1 MRTVHIDRD
10 PNESKTF
17 RVMEKTTVDSHE
29 HSRSNSNHNNYST
42 SAYHNSSHSEAR
54 PTEYTLTTTS
64 NTGGSASKPYSSHE
78 QTQYSM
84 TAGAVKPTYTEYK
97 ESKHYFRHINAQ
109 RNPVDSKDYHDQEAT
124 YHVMNNSSNNQSHI
138 KSEES
143 LSPTRKNQ
151 LLQTEFTSSNLGGGR
166 MGRSP
171 VPGKDKRERTVPIQ
185 IAADDNIDSKIFSSS
200 INNLGT

>member
-1 MRTVHIDRD
+1 
-10 PNESKTF
+10 
-17 RVMEKTTVDSHE
+17 MEKTTVDSHE
-29 HSRSNSNHNNYST
+29 HSRSNSHHNNYST
-42 SAYHNSSHSEAR
+42 SAYHNPSHPDAR

-64 NTGGSASKPYSSHE
+64 NTSGTASKPYSSHE

-84 TAGAVKPTYTEYK
+84 TASAAKPNYTEYK

-124 YHVMNNSSNNQSHI
+124 YRVMNNSSNNQSSHI

-143 LSPTRKNQ
+143 LPPTRKNQ
-151 LLQTEFTSSNLGGGR
+151 LLQTEFTSSSHGGGSR